1 MTRNAVSIRSLLL
14 LTFAANLV
22 ACSGSLSEEPVPSTD
37 GAFKPATSTNSPGLG
52 TGKVL
57 ETMDAAGYTYVLVDL
72 GSTQIWAAGPI
83 TPVQV
88 GDTVHLPQGMP
99 MKDFESTSLNR
110 TFEEIYFVGAIQT
123 GDAAVMGAIASAHGS
138 MGDATSA
145 TDSQSFDLE
154 GIEKAEG
161 GLTIAEVYANRQDL
175 ASKEVLIRGRVVKF
189 NPEIMDRNWL
199 HIQDGSGEAGTNDIT
214 VTTADQAEV
223 GSVVTIRG
231 TLTLDK
237 DFGFGYA
244 YDVLIEEATV
254 TAE

>member
-1 MTRNAVSIRSLLL
+1 
-14 LTFAANLV
+14 
-22 ACSGSLSEEPVPSTD
+22 
-37 GAFKPATSTNSPGLG
+37 
-52 TGKVL
+52 
-57 ETMDAAGYTYVLVDL
+57 
-72 GSTQIWAAGPI
+72 
-83 TPVQV
+83 
-88 GDTVHLPQGMP
+88 
-99 MKDFESTSLNR
+99 
-110 TFEEIYFVGAIQT
+110 
-123 GDAAVMGAIASAHGS
+123 